1 MFSVTFCSSHA
12 HPRVRAE
19 KKMSVREQDYQVGF
33 NIILQSRKGSGG
45 VRVHVLDREVPTQEF
60 KP

>member
-1 MFSVTFCSSHA
+1 MFSVAFCSSHA

-45 VRVHVLDREVPTQEF
+45 VRVHVLDPEVPTEEF

>member
-1 MFSVTFCSSHA
+1 M
-12 HPRVRAE
+12 RAE

-33 NIILQSRKGSGG
+33 NIILQSHRSSGG
-45 VRVHVLDREVPTQEF
+45 VRVHVLDPEVPTEEF